1 MEEAQTRVNELTT
14 ININLSSMKTKIEQ
28 ELGVLSADYDELS
41 KELKLSDDRFQR
53 AQTELSRTVE
63 ILHEE
68 QERVVKIES
77 IKKTLEI
84 EVKNLTV
91 RLEEVETNALVGGK
105 RIISK
110 LEARLRDL
118 ELEIDEE
125 KRRHAETT
133 KILRKKERS
142 VKEIMMQCEEDQKNI
157 GLLNEALDK
166 VGQKANIYKR
176 QLQEM
181 ESVSSN
187 SVTRVRRFQRE
198 LEAAE
203 ERAESAESN
212 LHLIRAKHRSF
223 VTTSVTPGQSG
234 QMSYVVQETTRTS
247 EY

>member
-1 MEEAQTRVNELTT
+1 M
-14 ININLSSMKTKIEQ
+14 
-28 ELGVLSADYDELS
+28 
-41 KELKLSDDRFQR
+41 
-53 AQTELSRTVE
+53 
-63 ILHEE
+63 
-68 QERVVKIES
+68 KIES

-118 ELEIDEE
+118 ELECDEE

-142 VKEIMMQCEEDQKNI
+142 VKEIMMQSQEDQTNI
-157 GLLNEALDK
+157 GLLQEALDK
-166 VGQKANIYKR
+166 VGQKANLYKR

-181 ESVSSN
+181 EQMSST

-212 LHLIRAKHRSF
+212 LCLIRAKHRSF
-223 VTTSVTPGQSG
+223 VTTSATPGSQN
-234 QMSYVVQETTRTS
+234 QVYVVQETTRTT